1 LQYIESSCLA
11 PIVNKHGIS
20 GYYRYVDDILII
32 YDSSFTNIS
41 SILNDF
47 NNIHTNLQFT
57 LETEFNNNINYL
69 DISIH
74 RSETDLTFHIYRK
87 PTFTDTIIP
96 HDSCHPVQHKHAAI
110 RFLYNRLYTYD
121 LDEDAKSK
129 ELNTIHILYNNKFPL
144 QYCDYTSKHRTPTQ
158 PQKYTHKWAT
168 FTYVGKETRFITQI
182 FRNTD
187 LKIAYKVNST
197 IETLSKTTRT
207 HLDKYSASGIY
218 KLTRPDCGKAYVG
231 QTGRSFSV
239 RYKELRHS
247 FRTNNTNSNFAQH
260 LINNIHTFAPID
272 ATMHI
277 LEFQK
282 KSRHLNTLEK
292 YYI

>member
-1 LQYIESSCLA
+1 
-11 PIVNKHGIS
+11 
-20 GYYRYVDDILII
+20 
-32 YDSSFTNIS
+32 
-41 SILNDF
+41 
-47 NNIHTNLQFT
+47 
-57 LETEFNNNINYL
+57 
-69 DISIH
+69 
-74 RSETDLTFHIYRK
+74 
-87 PTFTDTIIP
+87 
-96 HDSCHPVQHKHAAI
+96 
-110 RFLYNRLYTYD
+110 
-121 LDEDAKSK
+121 
-129 ELNTIHILYNNKFPL
+129 LNTIHNILYNNKFPL

-158 PQKYTHKWAT
+158 LQTQDRIYKWAT

-187 LKIAYKVNST
+187 LKIAYKFNNT
-197 IETLSKTTRT
+197 IETLLKTTRT

-218 KLTRPDCGKAYVG
+218 KLTCPDCGKAYVG

-239 RYKELRHS
+239 RYKEHRHS
-247 FRTNNTNSNFAQH
+247 FKTNNSNSNFAQH

-272 ATMHI
+272 AAMRI